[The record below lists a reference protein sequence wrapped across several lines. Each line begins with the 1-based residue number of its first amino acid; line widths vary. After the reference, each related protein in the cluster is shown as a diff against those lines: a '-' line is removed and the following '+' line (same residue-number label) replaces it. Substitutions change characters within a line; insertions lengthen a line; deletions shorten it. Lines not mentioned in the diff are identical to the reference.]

1 MFNIKTKIGNDIL
14 NFGTF
19 KDLYLEMKYTNTS
32 EVIAE
37 CTYCFEPV
45 GKLKITIEELE
56 RLASKNMLDDDTN
69 KIIKNFKKL

>member
-1 MFNIKTKIGNDIL
+1 MFNIKTKIGNDVL

-19 KDLYLEMKYTNTS
+19 KDLYLEMKYTNTN
-32 EVIAE
+32 EVMAE

>member
-1 MFNIKTKIGNDIL
+1 MFNIKTKIGNDVL

-19 KDLYLEMKYTNTS
+19 KDLYLEMKYTNTN
-32 EVIAE
+32 EVMAE

-69 KIIKNFKKL
+69 KIIKDFKKL

>member
-1 MFNIKTKIGNDIL
+1 MFNIKTKIGNDVL

-19 KDLYLEMKYTNTS
+19 KDLYLEMKYTNTN
-32 EVIAE
+32 EVMAE

-45 GKLKITIEELE
+45 GNLKITIEELE
-56 RLASKNMLDDDTN
+56 RLASKNMLDNDTN

>member
-1 MFNIKTKIGNDIL
+1 
-14 NFGTF
+14 
-19 KDLYLEMKYTNTS
+19 MKYTNTS

-69 KIIKNFKKL
+69 KIIKDFKKL